1 MSERGSMRL
10 GAIDMGSNSFHL
22 LVVDAHPDGSFDTL
36 LREKEMLRLGDVVT
50 RTGTIP
56 PERAD
61 RVLETMRR
69 FASMARSIGATEIVA
84 CATSA
89 MREADNSAG
98 LVDQIRDETGIEVE
112 VISGRREA
120 RLIFAAVRAS
130 LDLAPGPAV
139 CFDLGG
145 GSLEV
150 MVGDNAGLL
159 WSTSVHLGAA
169 RLAARLID
177 SDPPTPGELRRV
189 KARILEVLEPV
200 AADVASFEPK
210 RMVGTSGTF
219 LDLARMA
226 AAARTGA
233 VPSSVNQLVVRR
245 RDLQEVH
252 DRLVELPAAGRA
264 KLSGLDA
271 RRVDQIPVGSLLLL
285 TTMRLFG
292 FDDLMVG
299 EWALREGI
307 VLDAIR
313 RHDVADWTNDAEAV
327 RRSSVL
333 GLARRCNADEGH
345 ATQVA
350 RLATTLFDQTGPL
363 HRLPPSDRELLEH
376 AAWLHDIGEHVAV
389 EAHHKH
395 TAYLI
400 EHATLRGFSPDD
412 VGVLATLGRYHR
424 RNDPKASFEPFGRL
438 PPERRHQAL
447 QLLALLRLADGL
459 DRGHAGAVDDV
470 EVEIGAGRVRL
481 LIDAGADVDLEVWGV
496 RRKRELFERLNDCI
510 LDVVA
515 ADHPSVAGR
524 P

>member
-1 MSERGSMRL
+1 VTNRDSLRI
-10 GAIDMGSNSFHL
+10 GAVDMGSNSFHL

-56 PERAD
+56 PETAE
-61 RVLETMRR
+61 RVLETLRR
-69 FASMARSIGATEIVA
+69 FAAMAGSIGAQEVVA

-89 MREADNSAG
+89 MRDAENSSA
-98 LVDQIRDETGIEVE
+98 LVDQIREETGIEVE

-120 RLIFAAVRAS
+120 ALIFSAIRAS
-130 LDLAPGPAV
+130 LALEPGPAV

-169 RLAARLID
+169 RLAAQFIEN
-177 SDPPTPGELRRV
+177 DPPTPGELRRL
-189 KARILEVLEPV
+189 KARVVEVLEPV

-210 RMVGTSGTF
+210 LMVGTSGTF

-226 AAARTGA
+226 TVERTGV
-233 VPSSVNQLVVRR
+233 VPGKLNQLVATRA
-245 RDLQEVH
+245 DLHAVH
-252 DRLVELPAAGRA
+252 ERLVSLPAAGRA
-264 KLSGLDA
+264 KLAGLDA
-271 RRVDQIPVGSLLLL
+271 RRVDQIPVGSTILV
-285 TTMRLFG
+285 TVMKLFG
-292 FDDLMVG
+292 FDSMMVG

-307 VLDAIR
+307 VLDAIGQ
-313 RHDVADWTNDAEAV
+313 HDTAEWTNDGEAI
-327 RRSSVL
+327 RRLSVL

-345 ATQVA
+345 ASQVA
-350 RLATTLFDQTGPL
+350 RLATTLFDQTLPL
-363 HRLPPSDRELLEH
+363 HRLRPADRELLEH

-389 EAHHKH
+389 ESHHKH

-400 EHATLRGFSPDD
+400 EHAKLRGFDPGDLD
-412 VGVLATLGRYHR
+412 VLATLGRYHR
-424 RNDPKASFEPFGRL
+424 RNDPKPSFEPYGRL
-438 PPERRHQAL
+438 SADRRTEAL

-459 DRGHAGAVDDV
+459 DRGHSSTVVDVDV
-470 EVEIGAGRVRL
+470 ELVDARARL
-481 LIDAGADVDLEVWGV
+481 LLHGRDMDLEVWGV
-496 RRKRELFERLNDCI
+496 RRKRELFERLFDRR

-515 ADHPSVAGR
+515 ADHPSVGGPA
-524 P
+524 